1 MFTRALILTL
11 ALIALPAFAA
21 EEFLGT
27 YVRFTG
33 TGTSDNDVLF
43 TTSDM
48 DRWDACLLMSSAGAV
63 DVLVSLDG
71 SAYSTAP
78 LSLQDFGSTDM
89 NPVLVTTTGRVYGF
103 VGKFK
108 YIKVLQNGAT
118 AATAAMNCWKQGA

>member
-1 MFTRALILTL
+1 MRAMLLL
-11 ALIALPAFAA
+11 ALVMLATPVQAA

-33 TGTSDNDVLF
+33 TGADDNDVLF

-71 SAYSTAP
+71 TNYSTAP
-78 LSLQDFGSTDM
+78 LSLQDFGATDM

-118 AATAAMNCWKQGA
+118 AATAAMNCWRQGG

>member
-1 MFTRALILTL
+1 MLRRAIVVL
-11 ALIALPAFAA
+11 AALLAMPAFAA
-21 EEFLGT
+21 EDFLGT

-33 TGTSDNDVLF
+33 TGTNDNDVLF
-43 TTSDM
+43 VTSDM

-71 SAYSTAP
+71 STYSTAP
-78 LSLQDFGSTDM
+78 LSLQDFGATDM

-118 AATAAMNCWKQGA
+118 AATAAMNCWRQGA